1 MGLIYGD
8 FTLRNARKRGV
19 APKVVRALVD
29 TGVNILCLPPA
40 LATELQ
46 LAEVEKRRVRLADG
60 AQRWVP
66 YVGPVQL
73 SFGKRRSFA
82 GAFVLGDEV
91 RVGAVALG
99 DLDLVVVPEL
109 KTITVHPG
117 SPHVARGVALGV
129 RSSE

>member
-1 MGLIYGD
+1 V
-8 FTLRNARKRGV
+8 TSAQAVPACSSSWV
-19 APKVVRALVD
+19 APLGSTRATHALH
-29 TGVNILCLPPA
+29 PPA

-46 LAEVEKRRVRLADG
+46 LAEVEKRQVRLADG

-73 SFGKRRSFA
+73 SFGKRHSFA

-109 KTITVHPG
+109 KTVTVHPD
-117 SPHVARGVALGV
+117 SPQIARGVALGV